1 MVYTIDTYHGIYD
14 GIYHGIYD
22 GIYLAMYHG
31 IYTGIYHPSFNGIYH
46 DIYHG
51 IYHDL
56 TDTYHLTLPWL
67 HWTACSHLLL
77 PTACYSYCILSPG
90 TPQRS
95 GLCFNEH
102 ITGWTAN
109 RCCSSLYAT
118 AIAYA
123 AASAMRRPVLVRAVH
138 KWRSIPHAKYGF
150 FHVKH
155 LHISQQCLVEQLH
168 RDRCNFVWRDNY
180 EMRAGRWR
188 ETWSCINGAI
198 LWATWNAAPQWSW
211 RVAPRSSAL
220 FPSLSARLRILWQQV
235 RTVRQ

>member
-1 MVYTIDTYHGIYD
+1 MVYTITIMVYTIDIYHGIYD

-31 IYTGIYHPSFNGIYH
+31 IYTGIYHPSFNGIYY
-46 DIYHG
+46 DIYHGINHG

-109 RCCSSLYAT
+109 RCCRILYAT
-118 AIAYA
+118 VTAYA
-123 AASAMRRPVLVRAVH
+123 AASVMRRPAR
-138 KWRSIPHAKYGF
+138 
-150 FHVKH
+150 
-155 LHISQQCLVEQLH
+155 
-168 RDRCNFVWRDNY
+168 RDRGECN
-180 EMRAGRWR
+180 
-188 ETWSCINGAI
+188 
-198 LWATWNAAPQWSW
+198 P
-211 RVAPRSSAL
+211 
-220 FPSLSARLRILWQQV
+220 
-235 RTVRQ
+235 

>member
-1 MVYTIDTYHGIYD
+1 MVYTITIMVYTIDIYHGIYD

-77 PTACYSYCILSPG
+77 PTACYSYCILLPG

-109 RCCSSLYAT
+109 RCCRILYAT
-118 AIAYA
+118 VTVYA
-123 AASAMRRPVLVRAVH
+123 AASAMRRPAR
-138 KWRSIPHAKYGF
+138 
-150 FHVKH
+150 
-155 LHISQQCLVEQLH
+155 
-168 RDRCNFVWRDNY
+168 RDRVECN
-180 EMRAGRWR
+180 
-188 ETWSCINGAI
+188 
-198 LWATWNAAPQWSW
+198 P
-211 RVAPRSSAL
+211 
-220 FPSLSARLRILWQQV
+220 
-235 RTVRQ
+235 

>member
-1 MVYTIDTYHGIYD
+1 
-14 GIYHGIYD
+14 
-22 GIYLAMYHG
+22 MYHG
-31 IYTGIYHPSFNGIYH
+31 IYTGIYHPSFNGIYN
-46 DIYHG
+46 DIYHGINHG

-56 TDTYHLTLPWL
+56 TDSYHLTLLWL
-67 HWTACSHLLL
+67 HWTACSHLLR

-109 RCCSSLYAT
+109 RCCRILYAT
-118 AIAYA
+118 VTAYA

-138 KWRSIPHAKYGF
+138 KRRSIQHAKYGF

-168 RDRCNFVWRDNY
+168 RDRWAKIQRQTCARYSKFIWWRPNDTRQCCC
-180 EMRAGRWR
+180 RAIGFCLVIRYW
-188 ETWSCINGAI
+188 WCWCS
-198 LWATWNAAPQWSW
+198 
-211 RVAPRSSAL
+211 RVGHIP
-220 FPSLSARLRILWQQV
+220 I
-235 RTVRQ
+235 